1 MRISE
6 LQRKDIVDIN
16 DGRIVGRI
24 IDAEINSNDGS
35 LISLIIEKN
44 KYIKNLFVQEAD
56 LSIKWEQIKKVGSDV
71 ILIDI
76 SS

>member
-1 MRISE
+1 MG
-6 LQRKDIVDIN
+6 DIMHE
-16 DGRIVGRI
+16 
-24 IDAEINSNDGS
+24 IDLSNFDLRTG
-35 LISLIIEKN
+35 LIIEKN